1 MAFLSYLKFC
11 MIFFVKCL
19 FSQVGLCGLEFHDRA
34 ASGTLPDVRCLA
46 GVSAA
51 QRRVLP
57 AEGCFVEEVAEQG
70 VASAAGLEVE
80 SAVEVEEAF
89 EPGLEEACWSQPDT
103 QNQIDDALEAKIKMC
118 TKK

>member
-1 MAFLSYLKFC
+1 
-11 MIFFVKCL
+11 MIFLVKFL
-19 FSQVGLCGLEFHDRA
+19 FNQVGLCGLEFHDRA
-34 ASGTLPDVRCLA
+34 ASGTLLDVRCLA

-57 AEGCFVEEVAEQG
+57 AEGCLVEEVAEQE

-80 SAVEVEEAF
+80 SAAGLEVESAVELEEAF